1 VYRLAPET
9 TSADLLKC
17 IHQEFPPQNISLEE
31 FKFPHVHRISSLK
44 LFDPPEV
51 LNELNSKRFWLN
63 VELVINEFFANM
75 RRTKNRPSMVVPG
88 PKN

>member
-1 VYRLAPET
+1 VYRLTPET

-51 LNELNSKRFWLN
+51 LNELNSKRFGLMLN
-63 VELVINEFFANM
+63 WSLMNFLPTCGELKIGL
-75 RRTKNRPSMVVPG
+75 PW
-88 PKN
+88 